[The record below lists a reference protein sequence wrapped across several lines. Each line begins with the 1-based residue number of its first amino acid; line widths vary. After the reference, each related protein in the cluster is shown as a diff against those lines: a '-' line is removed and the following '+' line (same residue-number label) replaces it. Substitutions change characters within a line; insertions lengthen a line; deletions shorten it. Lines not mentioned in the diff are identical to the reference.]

1 MIKDEE
7 NYRLEMSENDFRQLI
22 RKLWLLI
29 LSLFVLVL
37 IGGILPFKGM
47 IKGAYVMIPY
57 GIELVF
63 ILLLLWACFHF
74 SVLKMSLKKKEY
86 DRSVKRLISD
96 TLLLCLIVLISIIA
110 CVIYV
115 LANGFDNDLIY
126 FLLYLLTKAGIIC
139 LSCVIHK
146 IASKLEFKLGK

>member
-1 MIKDEE
+1 
-7 NYRLEMSENDFRQLI
+7 
-22 RKLWLLI
+22 
-29 LSLFVLVL
+29 
-37 IGGILPFKGM
+37 
-47 IKGAYVMIPY
+47 
-57 GIELVF
+57 
-63 ILLLLWACFHF
+63 
-74 SVLKMSLKKKEY
+74 MSLKKKEY

-96 TLLLCLIVLISIIA
+96 TLLLCLIALISIIA